1 MKNQIRF
8 TTVALSLFLSS
19 SIWAQKSP
27 IIITTKSPE
36 ASTSTAKEPSFVG
49 NQIAFDDSKNQVIFK
64 EKAGFKTDKV
74 EIQNAEAVIF
84 DKKEMTFKVINAE
97 KIFTSVKI
105 KNLKTTDKTKVGVT
119 YKLNDDTIYITEL
132 VIE

>member
-1 MKNQIRF
+1 MKIQIHIA
-8 TTVALSLFLSS
+8 TLALGLFLSS
-19 SIWAQKSP
+19 PVWGQKSP

-36 ASTSTAKEPSFVG
+36 ATAPTTKEPSFVG

-64 EKAGFKTDKV
+64 ENAGFKTDKV
-74 EIQNAEAVIF
+74 EVQNAEAVIF

-132 VIE
+132 VSE

>member
-1 MKNQIRF
+1 MKNKICF
-8 TTVALSLFLSS
+8 TTVALSLFLLN
-19 SIWAQKSP
+19 SIWGQTSP

-36 ASTSTAKEPSFVG
+36 TTASTAKEPSFVG

-105 KNLKTTDKTKVGVT
+105 KNLKTTDKSKVGVT

>member
-1 MKNQIRF
+1 MKNQIHIA
-8 TTVALSLFLSS
+8 TLACALFLTSPV
-19 SIWAQKSP
+19 WGQKSP

-36 ASTSTAKEPSFVG
+36 ATALAVKEPSFVG

-74 EIQNAEAVIF
+74 EIQNADAVIF

-97 KIFTSVKI
+97 KIFTNIKV
-105 KNLKTTDKTKVGVT
+105 KNLKTTDKTKVCVA
-119 YKLNDDTIYITEL
+119 YKLNDDTLYITEL
-132 VIE
+132 VNE

>member
-1 MKNQIRF
+1 MKNQIRIA
-8 TTVALSLFLSS
+8 TVAMSLFLSS
-19 SIWAQKSP
+19 TVLGQKNP

-36 ASTSTAKEPSFVG
+36 ATAPSLKEPSFVG

-105 KNLKTTDKTKVGVT
+105 INLKTTDKTKVGVT

-132 VIE
+132 VSE